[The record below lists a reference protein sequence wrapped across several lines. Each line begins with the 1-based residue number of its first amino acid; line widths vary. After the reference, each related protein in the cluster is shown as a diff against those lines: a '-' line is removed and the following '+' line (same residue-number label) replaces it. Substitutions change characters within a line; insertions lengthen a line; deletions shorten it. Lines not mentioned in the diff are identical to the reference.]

1 MRVTKYMR
9 ENKILVGSFALFVV
23 LIHAS
28 GIMEKIFGLGGE
40 QTESKG
46 IMEVLNIDGEEE

>member
-28 GIMEKIFGLGGE
+28 GIMEKIFGLGGK